1 LRPRR
6 DWPRSRATTKYFDEL
21 APSHCLPPRLK
32 VSLQF
37 NLAHWK
43 WQYAVAADVRF
54 VAASATEAD
63 IKDLWLRMAAAWRRQ
78 AMEPP
83 SGKRKVI

>member
-1 LRPRR
+1 MWRAKADHNGKAVNVSVDFLALKGMATAMGEATDTDDFSRRRRSLRGMA
-6 DWPRSRATTKYFDEL
+6 AT
-21 APSHCLPPRLK
+21 
-32 VSLQF
+32 
-37 NLAHWK
+37 
-43 WQYAVAADVRF
+43 
-54 VAASATEAD
+54 ATEAD